1 MNRYRNCMKIIRK
14 FAVVQKFEWRDSRDK
29 YELVTNVEAARD
41 GTVSSA
47 PRQHCVAFGNV
58 AAPQRGGREA
68 DLCTGQGGRG
78 RWVQPRPQK
87 DFQVGGPW
95 RPWILAEVPGSLKPQ
110 VPSILCIPNM
120 EGHRNGKQDFVSWVE
135 WYHEHIILGKQIAK
149 ECPDRFFPTTPTS
162 HGISSPAMCGFVTP
176 KQHGAAFCS
185 GDRRHRPG
193 SAADLCRGQ
202 GGSSWPE
209 RPWPQRPWFWFGI
222 GPP

>member
-87 DFQVGGPW
+87 DFQVGGPCQ
-95 RPWILAEVPGSLKPQ
+95 PWILAEVPGS
-110 VPSILCIPNM
+110 
-120 EGHRNGKQDFVSWVE
+120 FVHS
-135 WYHEHIILGKQIAK
+135 LGI
-149 ECPDRFFPTTPTS
+149 RRRRS
-162 HGISSPAMCGFVTP
+162 RGGR
-176 KQHGAAFCS
+176 AAAEVR
-185 GDRRHRPG
+185 GLRG
-193 SAADLCRGQ
+193 GEEQQGQ
-202 GGSSWPE
+202 GSQSIPEPRTGEELWQPRGSSCFFYNGLVKMSFP
-209 RPWPQRPWFWFGI
+209 GLVDLS
-222 GPP
+222 

>member
-87 DFQVGGPW
+87 DFQVGGPCQ
-95 RPWILAEVPGSLKPQ
+95 PWILAEVPGSLKPQ
-110 VPSILCIPNM
+110 VPSILYIPNM
-120 EGHRNGKQDFVSWVE
+120 EGHRNEILFHELSDITNIFSVSKSQRSVSWQIFSHYPYLP
-135 WYHEHIILGKQIAK
+135 WYFQPCHVWLRHPEATRRCILQRRQA
-149 ECPDRFFPTTPTS
+149 TPPWF
-162 HGISSPAMCGFVTP
+162 SSWSLQGPRWKRLTGTAV
-176 KQHGAAFCS
+176 A
-185 GDRRHRPG
+185 
-193 SAADLCRGQ
+193 SAAVVLVSALDPLKA
-202 GGSSWPE
+202 
-209 RPWPQRPWFWFGI
+209 
-222 GPP
+222 